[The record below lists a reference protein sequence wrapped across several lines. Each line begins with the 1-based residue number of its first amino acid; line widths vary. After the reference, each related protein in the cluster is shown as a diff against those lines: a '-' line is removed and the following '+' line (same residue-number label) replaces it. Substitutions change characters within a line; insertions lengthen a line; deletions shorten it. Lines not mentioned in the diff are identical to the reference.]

1 MDNAIARRNVVLG
14 LMADTGKIS
23 KTQADNAKRTTLT
36 LEDTFLKKMD
46 IVILTSLMRWLMKQ
60 LIAMA

>member
-36 LEDTFLKKMD
+36 LEDTFSQAS
-46 IVILTSLMRWLMKQ
+46 TSSMK
-60 LIAMA
+60 ARSS